1 MEPPGPRVSPWRGLL
16 LVAHG
21 WGTIAAAI
29 ALVAIWPNPLSWLIA
44 VMIVGN
50 RQLGL
55 AILMHEAA

>member
-1 MEPPGPRVSPWRGLL
+1 L

-29 ALVAIWPNPLSWLIA
+29 TLVAIWPNPLSWLIA